1 MAGRPRGRAAGS
13 GGEVYP
19 CPLGCS
25 GTSLTGSLGQPEGV
39 SFLLLGVWVLGRVPQ
54 QVPTGHLS
62 CDSISKRLP
71 ESKCCPREGLCG
83 VVVCPDLALGQQVQS
98 PDADYKRL
106 GPGRRGELS
115 GSPSVDTTLGLA
127 HTHHLATET
136 HRCLPSR
143 VSSLSAVWM
152 RGTSTPPAQALACV
166 AQVSFG
172 VNQPRRPREGG
183 AGVWAEA
190 AGLME
195 PHDGS

>member
-25 GTSLTGSLGQPEGV
+25 STSLTGSLGQPEGV

-115 GSPSVDTTLGLA
+115 GSPSVDTTLVGRRGGVLVSA
-127 HTHHLATET
+127 PHVPSHTHIQVRKTRFREEKQLSLRT
-136 HRCLPSR
+136 HRSEPRLQPN
-143 VSSLSAVWM
+143 
-152 RGTSTPPAQALACV
+152 QALLK
-166 AQVSFG
+166 G
-172 VNQPRRPREGG
+172 VFLR
-183 AGVWAEA
+183 
-190 AGLME
+190 L
-195 PHDGS
+195 